1 MEILGLE
8 KLSMVD
14 YGDLCCAVVFTG
26 GCNFKCPFCHNS
38 SLVENNVEP
47 LDTQDVFDYLVKRKG
62 FLDGVVVSGGE
73 PTIHPDLPEFLKSL
87 KEIGFK
93 VKLDTN
99 GTNYNM
105 LKYLIEQ
112 KLVDFVAVD
121 IKNSPNMYPDTCGVK
136 GLKLDNIIKSIN
148 LLKSGVVD
156 YEFRTTLVKDYH
168 TTQSITEMGELV
180 KGAKV
185 LYLQEFVDNGT
196 TIKSGLNE
204 VEKPTA
210 LQFKN
215 ILEKYVD
222 KVFLRGYK

>member
-38 SLVENNVEP
+38 SLVEGDVQP

-73 PTIHPDLPEFLKSL
+73 PTIHSDLPDFIKSL
-87 KEIGFK
+87 KDIGYK

-99 GTNYNM
+99 GTNYEM
-105 LKYLIEQ
+105 LKKLVDNG
-112 KLVDFVAVD
+112 LVDFVAMD
-121 IKNSPNMYPDTCGVK
+121 IKNSPALYPETCGVK
-136 GLKLDNIIKSIN
+136 GLMLTNIEKSIN

-156 YEFRTTLVKDYH
+156 YEFRTTLVKQFH
-168 TTQSITEMGELV
+168 IPQSVEEIGKLV
-180 KGAKV
+180 SGAKII
-185 LYLQEFVDNGT
+185 YLQKFVDNGT
-196 TIKSGLNE
+196 TILDGLTE
-204 VEKPTA
+204 VDKTTA
-210 LQFKN
+210 LQFKT
-215 ILEKYVD
+215 ILEKYVQN
-222 KVFLRGYK
+222 VSLRGY